1 MAEAPTKAGKIVA
14 RKYFLK
20 REIWAHGGD
29 SVAIAGRNDS
39 FEAKRM
45 TWLKQAMHDAS
56 NRWFGRLKFLMPDH
70 VFLAVS
76 HRRKIGRFPKF
87 GNPETFNELILDRCL
102 HPNPRWSKLADK
114 LAVRDYV
121 RDRIG
126 EKYLIPLIAAPDVF
140 TQEIFN
146 SLPASFVMK
155 ANHGSAFVEI
165 VWDKSK
171 RSFDELRAI
180 ADRWLGTDYYRQGRE
195 RHYRAIK
202 PRILFETL
210 LVDSSG
216 KVPPDFKMNMFGN
229 TADGPIIYTGV
240 VQDRFGNER
249 IDLYDAQW
257 CTLDLELGEFPGSG
271 LPPPPPPNWE
281 EAIRVATRL
290 AEGLGYVR
298 VDLYVFDDKIYFGEL
313 TFTPGGGIFPF
324 SPDRYDYEWGRLF
337 KAMMN

>member
-1 MAEAPTKAGKIVA
+1 MTGGSMSRPIEKVAGA
-14 RKYFLK
+14 RVGSLHLHE
-20 REIWAHGGD
+20 RTE
-29 SVAIAGRNDS
+29 R
-39 FEAKRM
+39 
-45 TWLKQAMHDAS
+45 LKQVLRDAGDGWL
-56 NRWFGRLKFLMPDH
+56 RRAKYLLPDH
-70 VFLAVS
+70 VFLALS
-76 HRRKIGRFPKF
+76 HRRKIGRFPRF
-87 GNPETFNELILDRCL
+87 RNPETFNELILARCL
-102 HPNPRWSKLADK
+102 HPNPRWSRLADK

-180 ADRWLGTDYYRQGRE
+180 ADRWLHTDYYRQGRE

-210 LVDSSG
+210 LLDSSG
-216 KVPPDFKMNMFGN
+216 KIPPDFKMNMFGN
-229 TADGPIIYTGV
+229 SSDGPIIYTGV

-257 CTLDLELGEFPGSG
+257 RTLDLELGDFSGSG
-271 LPPPPPPNWE
+271 VPPPPPPNWE
-281 EAIRVATRL
+281 EVIRVATRL
-290 AEGLGYVR
+290 MEGLGYVR

-337 KAMMN
+337 KAMT